1 MTKELRGDPIPRL
14 ARAYG
19 EVLHEYGALL
29 QIPPDKVTPDV
40 RAKRAELM
48 KRLAEL
54 NGRLEALRLDES

>member
-1 MTKELRGDPIPRL
+1 MTKERRGDPIPRL

-19 EVLHEYGALL
+19 DVLHEYGDLL
-29 QIPPDKVTPDV
+29 RLPPDQVTPAV

-54 NGRLEALRLDES
+54 NGRLEAVRLDES